1 MRNKYIVHITI
12 FTSYC
17 SIMGIQKQSTPS
29 LSLVSANAHETL
41 LNMDS
46 LYSLPKY
53 IAFWSK
59 SNFTKFDPV
68 YMEEYTNIYKIESLL
83 LFFLFRKRRGHLCFI
98 SLKRYELVYILLRV
112 RLHHSCMQFSAHPR
126 WLASRPET
134 RWRLLLPIV

>member
-29 LSLVSANAHETL
+29 LSLVLANAHETL

-59 SNFTKFDPV
+59 SNFTKFDQTNEK
-68 YMEEYTNIYKIESLL
+68 YINIYNTKCIEYEKI
-83 LFFLFRKRRGHLCFI
+83 FHNDFNN
-98 SLKRYELVYILLRV
+98 
-112 RLHHSCMQFSAHPR
+112 
-126 WLASRPET
+126 
-134 RWRLLLPIV
+134 IV